1 MIQKQTRRKS
11 SKGKIIAIIAIV
23 LVILGA
29 AAYTVY
35 ALNNNNST
43 SSDKNSQNTV
53 DGVNYGEATDE
64 QKEAGSDQKGNEQ
77 NEAPTSNPGD
87 PITVAFTALNPPDP
101 NNIDPAQRTT
111 NLTIRVRIDLVTS
124 SGTCDLT
131 LTKGAT
137 TITKTSGTQAG
148 PTTSTCQGFNI
159 EQSELSS
166 GEWKATL
173 KVVSGDREGS
183 VSKTFTVQ

>member
-1 MIQKQTRRKS
+1 MIQKQTRRSS
-11 SKGKIIAIIAIV
+11 SKGKIIAIIAVV

-29 AAYTVY
+29 AAYTAY
-35 ALNNNNST
+35 ALSNNST
-43 SSDKNSQNTV
+43 SSDKNNQTTV
-53 DGVNYGEATDE
+53 EGINYGEATDE
-64 QKEAGSDQKGNEQ
+64 QKESGSDQKGNEQ
-77 NEAPTSNPGD
+77 SEAPTSNSGD
-87 PITVAFTALNPPDP
+87 PLTVAFTVLNPPDP

-111 NLTIRVRIDLVTS
+111 SLVVRVRIDLVIN
-124 SGTCDLT
+124 SGACELT

-137 TITKTSGTQAG
+137 TVTKTSGIQAG

-183 VSKTFTVQ
+183 VSQTFTVQ